1 MRLPRHLTQRRGVFG
16 LAALAGALGLATLFF
31 GATSAV
37 LAATGSLAW
46 NASPVRGQE
55 TAQSCSITV
64 GEFFATLP
72 NWEAVGKVLDE
83 CNILGENDLRLA
95 AEYFATLPHALI

>member
-1 MRLPRHLTQRRGVFG
+1 MTLSC
-16 LAALAGALGLATLFF
+16 LAEM
-31 GATSAV
+31 
-37 LAATGSLAW
+37 
-46 NASPVRGQE
+46 PVRGQE

-83 CNILGENDLRLA
+83 SNM
-95 AEYFATLPHALI
+95 